1 MARDGERG
9 RGDWKARL
17 GSPNSGPYAEA
28 SGESGD
34 SGPVDIA
41 AVRRDDALIDA
52 IAGDGPVATD
62 SAEEYQL
69 ASLLAN
75 WRADIVETPMP
86 AGPDLDA
93 VVAAVNQEIGAR
105 EARVNAH
112 RRGRLRL
119 VRPLMGAAAAVAVI
133 AGGTTAFSYGAQP
146 GDPLWRVKEVVFSQ
160 QAQTTIA
167 QRADDDMTKAQTLID
182 QGHPEQAKAL
192 LESASTNTTQVDDN
206 SRKQDL
212 QLRWQHLLD
221 QLKTTA
227 PGVAAALES
236 LEPKAN
242 TTPTTPT
249 VVAPTTP
256 GQATNPSQHE
266 SSGSKQSTPGPE
278 IMRSQTAPETGAN
291 GSVPGTPGTEPGSGS
306 KPPTQQQQQPP
317 TTAEPPTHEQPPTQ
331 QQPPTNEQPPTQQQ
345 PPTNQPTANSP
356 TTIGGGAVVP
366 PTQPQQ
372 TVAPVRPSVPSAPTV
387 VVPPAGGG
395 LHTGIG

>member
-28 SGESGD
+28 SETSGD
-34 SGPVDIA
+34 TGPVDIA

-75 WRADIVETPMP
+75 WRSDIVDAPMP

-105 EARVNAH
+105 EARVNAT
-112 RRGRLRL
+112 RRGNLRL
-119 VRPLMGAAAAVAVI
+119 VRPLMAAAAAVAVI

-167 QRADDDMTKAQTLID
+167 QRADDDISKAQTLID

-192 LESASTNTTQVDDN
+192 LESASTNTTQVDDHA
-206 SRKQDL
+206 RKQDL
-212 QLRWQHLLD
+212 QVRWQGLFDRLRSEHPD
-221 QLKTTA
+221 
-227 PGVAAALES
+227 VAAALES
-236 LEPKAN
+236 LEPKL
-242 TTPTTPT
+242 PTT
-249 VVAPTTP
+249 APTTP
-256 GQATNPSQHE
+256 SVIAPVTPGVPAQPGRGG
-266 SSGSKQSTPGPE
+266 SSAKPTPGPE
-278 IMRSQTAPETGAN
+278 IMRTPGVPGTGDN
-291 GSVPGTPGTEPGSGS
+291 GSGPGTPGTQPGGS
-306 KPPTQQQQQPP
+306 KPPTNEPPTTVEPPITLPPITQPP
-317 TTAEPPTHEQPPTQ
+317 TTHEPPAATYE
-331 QQPPTNEQPPTQQQ
+331 
-345 PPTNQPTANSP
+345 PPTNQPTVAPP
-356 TTIGGGAVVP
+356 TSIGGGVVSP
-366 PTQPQQ
+366 PTHQQP
-372 TVAPVRPSVPSAPTV
+372 TMAPPVRPTVPSVDIPK
-387 VVPPAGGG
+387 PGGG
-395 LHTGIG
+395 LPYTGGIN

>member
-28 SGESGD
+28 SGASGD
-34 SGPVDIA
+34 TGPVDIA

-105 EARVNAH
+105 EARVNAN

-167 QRADDDMTKAQTLID
+167 QRADDDMSKAQTLID

-192 LESASTNTTQVDDN
+192 LESASTNTTQVDDHG
-206 SRKQDL
+206 RKQDL
-212 QLRWQHLLD
+212 QVRWQHLLD
-221 QLKTTA
+221 QLRTKA
-227 PGVAAALES
+227 PEVASALES
-236 LEPKAN
+236 LEPKPSA
-242 TTPTTPT
+242 TPTTPP
-249 VVAPTTP
+249 VVAPSIPGRTVEPGRQETT
-256 GQATNPSQHE
+256 
-266 SSGSKQSTPGPE
+266 GSKPSTPGPE
-278 IMRSQTAPETGAN
+278 IMRSQTAPGTNENGSGPGIPGSETGA
-291 GSVPGTPGTEPGSGS
+291 
-306 KPPTQQQQQPP
+306 KPPTQQQQPP
-317 TTAEPPTHEQPPTQ
+317 TTAEPPITAPPTQ
-331 QQPPTNEQPPTQQQ
+331 QQPPSEDLPTHEQPPTI
-345 PPTNQPTANSP
+345 QPTAAPP
-356 TTIGGGAVVP
+356 TTVGGGPVVP
-366 PTQPQQ
+366 PTHQQQQ
-372 TVAPVRPSVPSAPTV
+372 TIAPPVYPTGPAVPTV
-387 VVPPAGGG
+387 APPAGGG
-395 LHTGIG
+395 MLPGGIK

>member
-34 SGPVDIA
+34 TGPVDIA

-75 WRADIVETPMP
+75 WRADIVEAPMP
-86 AGPDLDA
+86 AGPDLDT

-167 QRADDDMTKAQTLID
+167 QRADDDLAKAQTLID

-192 LESASTNTTQVDDN
+192 LESASTNTTQVDDHA
-206 SRKQDL
+206 RKQDL
-212 QLRWQHLLD
+212 QTRWQHLLD
-221 QLKTTA
+221 QLRTA
-227 PGVAAALES
+227 APDVAAALES
-236 LEPKAN
+236 LEPKPSG
-242 TTPTTPT
+242 TPTTPP

-256 GQATNPSQHE
+256 GRSANPGQQE
-266 SSGSKQSTPGPE
+266 STGTKPTTPGPE
-278 IMRSQTAPETGAN
+278 IMRSQTAPNTGAN
-291 GSVPGTPGTEPGSGS
+291 GSGPGTPGTEPGGT
-306 KPPTQQQQQPP
+306 KPPTQQQPP
-317 TTAEPPTHEQPPTQ
+317 VTVEPPTYEPPTQ
-331 QQPPTNEQPPTQQQ
+331 QQPPTNEQPPTQQL
-345 PPTNQPTANSP
+345 PTNQPTASPP
-356 TTIGGGAVVP
+356 TTIGGGPVVP
-366 PTQPQQ
+366 PTQP
-372 TVAPVRPSVPSAPTV
+372 TVAPVHPSVPTVPTV
-387 VVPPAGGG
+387 VVPPAGAGTLPGG
-395 LHTGIG
+395 IK